1 MAQGIKWVDG
11 IKIFVSEYHGK
22 IEDEVNTWLE
32 QHKAYNIKSI
42 NFVSSKFYYNVWVHY
57 QKPSGEWE

>member
-11 IKIFVSEYHGK
+11 IKIFRVSH
-22 IEDEVNTWLE
+22 ISRLEDKVNEWLE
-32 QHKAYNIKSI
+32 EHKLYSIKSI
-42 NFVSSKFYYNVWVHY
+42 KLSEDEQALCVLVHY